1 MADGKD
7 LLGHPVHMP
16 RQEWDEIVSSLR
28 SQAPHPDLNCSSK
41 KTVIARKFHCPRGL
55 LQNHFFKA
63 LDVRFVNFVRI
74 GSEKSES
81 IKRGLGHLSLY
92 DDLKLNYITVKCGLH
107 TVRANF
113 CLSFVFLYIKMVG
126 FL

>member
-16 RQEWDEIVSSLR
+16 RQERDEIVSSLR
-28 SQAPHPDLNCSSK
+28 SQVPHPDLNYSSRK
-41 KTVIARKFHCPRGL
+41 AVIARKFHCPHVL

-74 GSEKSES
+74 ASQKRKVRVSNVTLGSS
-81 IKRGLGHLSLY
+81 IY
-92 DDLKLNYITVKCGLH
+92 MVTLK
-107 TVRANF
+107 
-113 CLSFVFLYIKMVG
+113 
-126 FL
+126 